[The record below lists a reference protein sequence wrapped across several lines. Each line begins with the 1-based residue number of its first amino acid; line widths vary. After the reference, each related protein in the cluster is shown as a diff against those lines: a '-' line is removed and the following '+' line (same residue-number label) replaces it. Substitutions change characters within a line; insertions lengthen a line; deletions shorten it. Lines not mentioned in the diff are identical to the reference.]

1 MAGGLKLKIGSKMKD
16 LTGREIKVNDIIS
29 YALTVGRSA
38 CIAVYVVREVF
49 EDKIKVTKL
58 DSSYN
63 YLEFLVTT
71 SEGNR
76 IPRKHIKMVNVSKDL
91 SKYDFQYIEMTQEEK
106 LKIDNKTSTLSMP
119 ERALI
124 INSETEGLFRE
135 R

>member
-1 MAGGLKLKIGSKMKD
+1 MKD
-16 LTGREIKVNDIIS
+16 LTGREIKVNNVIS
-29 YALTVGRSA
+29 YALTEGRSA

-49 EDKIKVTKL
+49 DDKIKATKL

-63 YLEFLVTT
+63 YSEYSVTT
-71 SEGNR
+71 LDGNKV
-76 IPRKHIKMVNVSKDL
+76 PRKYVKMVNVSKDL
-91 SKYDFQYIEMTQEEK
+91 FKYDYQYVEISDEEK
-106 LKIDNKTSTLSMP
+106 LKVDNKTSTLSMP

>member
-1 MAGGLKLKIGSKMKD
+1 MKD

-29 YALTVGRSA
+29 YALTAGRSA

-49 EDKIKVTKL
+49 DDKIKVTKL

-63 YLEFLVTT
+63 YSEYSVTT
-71 SEGNR
+71 SDGNR
-76 IPRKHIKMVNVSKDL
+76 VPRKYAKMVNVSKDL
-91 SKYDFQYIEMTQEEK
+91 FKCDYQYVEISDNEK